1 MKSGIKTTEFWMT
14 AAVNVASAIIAVL
27 AARGMIVQEQAELY
41 VVLAQSIAV
50 AVAPI
55 VMAIVSGQ
63 YIQSRAMVKSSNGTT
78 G

>member
-1 MKSGIKTTEFWMT
+1 MKSGIKTTEFWIT
-14 AAVNVASAIIAVL
+14 TAVNVVAAVIAVL
-27 AARGMIVQEQAELY
+27 AARGMIAQEESELY

-55 VMAIVSGQ
+55 VMAIVTGQ
-63 YIQSRAMVKSSNGTT
+63 YVQSRATVKAAKG

>member
-1 MKSGIKTTEFWMT
+1 MKPGIKSTEFWLT
-14 AAVNVASAIIAVL
+14 ASVNVVAAVIAVL
-27 AARGMIVQEQAELY
+27 AARGMIVQQEAELY

-55 VMAIVSGQ
+55 VMAIVTGQ
-63 YIQSRAMVKSSNGTT
+63 YVQSRAVVKAANG